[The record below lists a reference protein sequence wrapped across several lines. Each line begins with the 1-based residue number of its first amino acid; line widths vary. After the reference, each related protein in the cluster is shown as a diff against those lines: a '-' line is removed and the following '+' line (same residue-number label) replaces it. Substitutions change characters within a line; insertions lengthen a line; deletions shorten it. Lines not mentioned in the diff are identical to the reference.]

1 MFIVLLHRALA
12 TAFLKI
18 KFPSSTSGDGTI
30 MKVVFD
36 CVAALP
42 TFLQYHNSSKDVALL
57 KQSQGISTDEAANKI
72 SECDSP
78 VV

>member
-1 MFIVLLHRALA
+1 MGRL
-12 TAFLKI
+12 LKI

-42 TFLQYHNSSKDVALL
+42 TFLRYHNSSKKDVALP
-57 KQSQGISTDEAANKI
+57 KQSPGIKTDEAINNN

>member
-1 MFIVLLHRALA
+1 
-12 TAFLKI
+12 
-18 KFPSSTSGDGTI
+18 

-42 TFLQYHNSSKDVALL
+42 TFLRYHNSSKADVALP
-57 KQSQGISTDEAANKI
+57 KESQGTKTDEAANKI